1 MSFSS
6 PLWLIALLALPAAL
20 LAQRLARRRP
30 QPYALRFPPFEELAA
45 AAAADGRWRRK
56 IPAAALLLAL
66 AALAVALARPHVA
79 DAVSVRAGS
88 LVLVLD
94 HSGSMASTDVAPTRL
109 AAAEAAANAFVD
121 RLPAG
126 ILVGVVGFSSAPD
139 IVLAP
144 TANRAAVHR
153 AIDSQ
158 SAFGAT
164 ATGDALTAATRLLEA
179 GGHRSGRAAIVL
191 LSDGAANAGQS
202 PVSVASS
209 AAREGISTDT
219 VALGTPGGTLAN
231 PEPLQPPI
239 PVPPD
244 PQLMHR
250 IAAAGHGR
258 TFTAQDAG
266 GLASIYRGL
275 GTSLSTRPAT
285 RDLTIAFAGVGLA
298 LLLGAALASLVWN
311 GGLP

>member
-1 MSFSS
+1 MSFAS
-6 PLWLIALLALPAAL
+6 PLWLLAVLALPVSL
-20 LAQRLARRRP
+20 LAQRRASRRP
-30 QPYALRFPPFEELAA
+30 AQYALRFPAFDELSAA
-45 AAAADGRWRRK
+45 AAAESRWRRK
-56 IPAAALLLAL
+56 VPAAALLLAL

-94 HSGSMASTDVAPTRL
+94 HSGSMASTDVRPTRL
-109 AAAEAAANAFVD
+109 AAAEAAANAFAD
-121 RLPAG
+121 HLPPG

-158 SAFGAT
+158 SALGAT
-164 ATGDALTAATRLLEA
+164 ATGDALTAAVRLLE
-179 GGHRSGRAAIVL
+179 GTGHRSGRSAIVL

-202 PVSVASS
+202 PVSVARA

-231 PEPLQPPI
+231 PQPFSPPI

-250 IAAAGHGR
+250 IALAGDGR
-258 TFTAQDAG
+258 TFTALDAG

-275 GTSLSTRPAT
+275 GTALSSRPVT

-298 LLLGAALASLVWN
+298 LLLGAALASLRWN

>member
-1 MSFSS
+1 VSFSS
-6 PLWLIALLALPAAL
+6 PLWLAALAALPVAL
-20 LAQRLARRRP
+20 VAQRLARRRP
-30 QPYALRFPPFEELAA
+30 QPYALRFPAFDTLVA
-45 AAAADGRWRRK
+45 AAAADGRWRRRL
-56 IPAAALLLAL
+56 PAAALLLAV
-66 AALAVALARPHVA
+66 AALSIALARPHVA
-79 DAVSVRAGS
+79 SAVTVRAGQ

-94 HSGSMASTDVAPTRL
+94 HSGSMAATDVRPTRL
-109 AAAEAAANAFVD
+109 AAAEAAADSFVD

-126 ILVGVVGFSSAPD
+126 IRVGVVGFSSAPD

-164 ATGDALTAATRLLEA
+164 ATGDALTAAKRLLEA
-179 GGHRSGRAAIVL
+179 GGTHSGRAAIVL

-202 PVSVASS
+202 PVAVAAS
-209 AAREGISTDT
+209 AWSEGIATYT
-219 VALGTPGGTLAN
+219 VALGTANGTLQN
-231 PEPLQPPI
+231 PEPFAPPI

-250 IAAAGHGR
+250 IAAAGHGS
-258 TFTAQDAG
+258 TFTAQDAS

-275 GTSLSTRPAT
+275 GTSLSTRAST
-285 RDLTIAFAGVGLA
+285 RDLTIAFAGIGLA
-298 LLLGAALASLVWN
+298 LLLGAGLASLRLH
-311 GGLP
+311 GSLP